1 MDYMNIA
8 LREGGVS
15 ISINLGSGL
24 FETEV
29 KPHRGSIRFDDN
41 KWHKLVVSREARE
54 VSMAAIEQNSMG
66 SGPHLNIKI
75 VFPKYGDSHG
85 KDKTVARPSYL
96 YHGDPYTDKMTS
108 FYWDSPQIISQ
119 YIP

>member
-54 VSMAAIEQNSMG
+54 VSMAAIDQKSMG
-66 SGPHLNIKI
+66 SGSHLNIMT
-75 VFPKYGDSHG
+75 VFLRYGDSHV
-85 KDKTVARPSYL
+85 KDKMVVRLSYL
-96 YHGDPYTDKMTS
+96 
-108 FYWDSPQIISQ
+108 
-119 YIP
+119 